1 MVDLFYLEA
10 MGAWMVGFWAL
21 WGSWGPVRA
30 WTSVGPGRAYRGALG
45 GPGVGAVG
53 SLGAL
58 WAPLLSPLA
67 PLGGRGGSLWPG
79 VPVGGGA
86 VGPVG
91 WTRGCAARASWGV
104 MGGGDERGDLL
115 WDWEGAEGVVR
126 GVIA

>member
-58 WAPLLSPLA
+58 WAPPPLA
-67 PLGGRGGSLWPG
+67 PGSPWGAGGLPLAWGAGRGWGGWACWVDSGLCCPG
-79 VPVGGGA
+79 VVGCDGGG
-86 VGPVG
+86 G
-91 WTRGCAARASWGV
+91 
-104 MGGGDERGDLL
+104 
-115 WDWEGAEGVVR
+115 
-126 GVIA
+126 